1 MNIEEV
7 EFRVG
12 RGGKG
17 RMLSWKR
24 LSE

>member
-1 MNIEEV
+1 MNIEEE

-17 RMLSWKR
+17 RMLSWER